1 MPYKLP
7 IPNLISS
14 ELLATGDTTA
24 LLTYDNDMFDDIALP
39 SGIDKDSVI
48 NCILELHGHATLY
61 HPDPFFMRRAIKAWS
76 ERRYPIWVK
85 LLETTQYK
93 YNPIYNYDRHET
105 ITEITTEKRETAN
118 DTSLSVSGTDN
129 GTVTPNTQTEHKV
142 SAENSGEYQPESLD
156 SETGSTVS
164 EASNTQES
172 TGQNNTDESI
182 NRTWTRSNVTE
193 GNIGVTTTQQ
203 MLEAEREIVNYSVIE
218 VIANDYREH
227 FCLDIY

>member
-24 LLTYDNDMFDDIALP
+24 LLTYYSDMFDDMVLP
-39 SGIDKDSVI
+39 DGITRDSVI
-48 NCILELHGHATLY
+48 NCILEMHGHATLY

-76 ERRYPIWVK
+76 ERRCPIWVK
-85 LLETTQYK
+85 LLATTQYT

-105 ITEITTEKRETAN
+105 ITETTMEKRETSN
-118 DTSLSVSGTDN
+118 DTSLSVSGSDS

-142 SAENSGEYQPESLD
+142 SAENSGEYQPESMD

-218 VIANDYREH
+218 VIANDYHEH

>member
-14 ELLATGDTTA
+14 ELLATGDTAA
-24 LLTYDNDMFDDIALP
+24 LLTYDNAMFDDMVLP

-48 NCILELHGHATLY
+48 NCILEMHGHSTLY
-61 HPDPFFMRRAIKAWS
+61 HPDPYFMRRAIKAWS
-76 ERRYPIWVK
+76 ERRSPIWAK
-85 LLETTQYK
+85 LLKTTQYE

-105 ITEITTEKRETAN
+105 ITETTTEKRETAQ
-118 DTSLSVSGTDN
+118 DTSLEVSGTDS

-142 SAENSGEYQPESLD
+142 SAENSGEYQPESMD

-164 EASNTQES
+164 EATNTQES
-172 TGQNNTDESI
+172 TGKNSTDESI
-182 NRTWTRSNVTE
+182 NRTWTRSNITE

-203 MLEAEREIVNYSVIE
+203 MLEAEREIVNYSVVE
-218 VIANDYREH
+218 VIADEYRER